1 MLLADFPLLN
11 AIWLMIIF
19 FAWVLWISVVIM
31 TLIDNFRRQDTSGWA
46 KALWLVLIIFLPL
59 IGVLAYI
66 ITRPNELESR
76 I

>member
-76 I
+76 V